1 MAIRIILGSV
11 VAVAVLAMT
20 GVLSFLSPVPQGIYL
35 AAYGKPMPHRDGSAI
50 QQVNDWLSFLPNDP
64 TTRGLIVCAAI
75 IGLLLLRFFGGLL
88 IMRFMRMGRA
98 RKARADAR
106 LRAVN
111 AYNVTKQ

>member
-1 MAIRIILGSV
+1 MAIRIILGTVVV
-11 VAVAVLAMT
+11 VALLAMT

-35 AAYGKPMPHRDGSAI
+35 AAYGRPMPHRDGSAI
-50 QQVNDWLSFLPNDP
+50 QQINDWLFFLPNDP

-75 IGLLLLRFFGGLL
+75 LGLLVIWFCGGL
-88 IMRFMRMGRA
+88 IAMRITRLGRA

-111 AYNVTKQ
+111 AYNITKQ